1 MKPTP
6 INAFICGIL
15 FSTGWRM
22 FVQDLMLALWQFA
35 RIQNSYDKERKRRN
49 RRA

>member
-1 MKPTP
+1 
-6 INAFICGIL
+6 
-15 FSTGWRM
+15 
-22 FVQDLMLALWQFA
+22 MLALWQFA